1 MYMMYADLF
10 TVDLMHVFEHIQEI
24 AGVTEFVVI
33 VGDQLE
39 KMVIQFNG
47 LSGVKDGGM
56 GISHKVTGNHFI
68 IDIFQNAFQIS
79 LGSSSVYSIPR

>member
-1 MYMMYADLF
+1 
-10 TVDLMHVFEHIQEI
+10 
-24 AGVTEFVVI
+24 
-33 VGDQLE
+33 
-39 KMVIQFNG
+39 MVIQFNG

-79 LGSSSVYSIPR
+79 LGSFFDLLSELRPLVGVFNTTLTSITETSAVGTR